1 MCLVITSC
9 TVIIIPPAPITAEK
23 NAAEQLSLLAQFRIP
38 VHSSR
43 PEHAP
48 SLSIQLPP
56 TTPITEMIA
65 NTMSLLLGILSTFL
79 RKSSK
84 LKGDFRPKENF
95 EQKLIYI
102 SLIE

>member
-1 MCLVITSC
+1 
-9 TVIIIPPAPITAEK
+9 
-23 NAAEQLSLLAQFRIP
+23 
-38 VHSSR
+38 
-43 PEHAP
+43 
-48 SLSIQLPP
+48 
-56 TTPITEMIA
+56 MIA

-102 SLIE
+102 YQYENKTSRVFVNNVV